1 MVFEEYKTKSKAGKT
16 PPDVL
21 LPQIAH
27 SISIFLSSSTTG
39 ACWLNSSVS
48 DSMCDNTPLC
58 CINTYSLIHCYTGR
72 LNCISGMTLSMMMP
86 W

>member
-1 MVFEEYKTKSKAGKT
+1 MDYKLINSHMVFEEYKTKSKAGKT

-39 ACWLNSSVS
+39 AS
-48 DSMCDNTPLC
+48 
-58 CINTYSLIHCYTGR
+58 
-72 LNCISGMTLSMMMP
+72 
-86 W
+86 